1 MSNKVILNEQQTRA
15 VRLLAEAASALNKAW
30 TDEMGEA
37 LHSLNLLPNRDL
49 LEAERLLFGIAG
61 DGEIETA

>member
-1 MSNKVILNEQQTRA
+1 
-15 VRLLAEAASALNKAW
+15 LNKAW